1 MTDKVTQ
8 ADRDALIALGY
19 TVVDASN
26 PVVEAGWL
34 MRAPGIDDRAWIAAT
49 EDDAWQM
56 AYDHSRQ
63 ARTNTNT
70 ELVEALRPFART
82 DVIEPNGVIIGLER
96 ADFARAR
103 KALSLYGDER

>member
-70 ELVEALRPFART
+70 ELVEALRRIA
-82 DVIEPNGVIIGLER
+82 NGDGIGGPDAELQC
-96 ADFARAR
+96 ADIAR